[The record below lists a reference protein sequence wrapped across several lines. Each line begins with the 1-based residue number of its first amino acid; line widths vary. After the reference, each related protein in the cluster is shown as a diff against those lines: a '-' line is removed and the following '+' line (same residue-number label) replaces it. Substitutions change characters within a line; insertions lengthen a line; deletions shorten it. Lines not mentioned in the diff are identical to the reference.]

1 MVGIGKNP
9 SPATT
14 SCPLQDVTVPR
25 KINLPKIQSSRVETI
40 CKRMKLLG
48 IRTGLE
54 NRKITWIS
62 VHLFLGVWWIYMRI
76 YII

>member
-1 MVGIGKNP
+1 MFGRC
-9 SPATT
+9 S
-14 SCPLQDVTVPR
+14 
-25 KINLPKIQSSRVETI
+25 KINLQNFQNSRVENI
-40 CKRMKLLG
+40 CKRLKLLG

-62 VHLFLGVWWIYMRI
+62 VHLFLGVWWIYMKL